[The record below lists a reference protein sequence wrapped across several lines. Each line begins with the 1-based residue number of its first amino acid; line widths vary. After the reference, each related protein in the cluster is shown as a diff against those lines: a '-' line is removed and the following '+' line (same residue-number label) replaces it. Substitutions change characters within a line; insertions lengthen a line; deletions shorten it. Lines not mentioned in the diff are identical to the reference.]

1 MNSIGNRNVKFE
13 IVVYVLLGM
22 GYIAL
27 NMLYKQKIT
36 VLIFIL
42 TTLLYIVFHNIFS
55 RDLKLINKIRYIFII
70 SILVSILYKAIFN
83 LEELEKEKD
92 KINLY
97 LHVP

>member
-1 MNSIGNRNVKFE
+1 MNSTGNRNVRFE

-42 TTLLYIVFHNIFS
+42 TTLLYIVLHNIFS
-55 RDLKLINKIRYIFII
+55 RDLKLINKIPYIFII